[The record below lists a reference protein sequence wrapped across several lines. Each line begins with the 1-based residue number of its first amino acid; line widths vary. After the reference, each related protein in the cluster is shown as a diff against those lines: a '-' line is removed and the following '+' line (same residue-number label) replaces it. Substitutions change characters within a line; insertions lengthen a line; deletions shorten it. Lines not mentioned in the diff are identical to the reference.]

1 LRRWQARSLTA
12 RITALFAFVSC
23 VIVFALG
30 GFLYMSA
37 RNALQTST
45 DYALIGRVEH
55 FRTLLH
61 DMYNIEQLEARPALF
76 ETMLGSEHDVFMFR
90 RPGQAAFIRINPDHL
105 TVPDLTPVPIG
116 QALTRRDLYSGSG
129 PNGIQVRWAIA
140 QTMAFGNGGTVEII
154 AGHVLT
160 QEAALLRDYYRRVFL
175 ASVIAVVVTA
185 LLAYLLLTRGL
196 RPLHA
201 MAVKAAEITP
211 QNLAT
216 RLRVADAPV
225 ELQRLAGAF
234 NAMLDRLADG
244 YERLS
249 QFSADLA
256 HEIRTPVG
264 VLIGQTQVTLA
275 QPRSV
280 DEYQNLLESNLEELE
295 RLARIV
301 ENILFLAQ
309 ADHDGFVIETKPL
322 VLDDELR
329 TIADYFEGLAEERG
343 LHFEIEATGAV
354 KANAMLW
361 RRAINN
367 LVVNAVRYAD
377 SGTTVRLLGQGD
389 EQGATVTIEN
399 FGAPLAAD
407 QLDRLFDRF
416 YRGDAARS
424 VFTESN
430 GLGLAIVRAIMT
442 LHGGSADVS
451 STPLGCIRFTLR
463 FPWSSSPT

>member
-1 LRRWQARSLTA
+1 
-12 RITALFAFVSC
+12 
-23 VIVFALG
+23 
-30 GFLYMSA
+30 
-37 RNALQTST
+37 
-45 DYALIGRVEH
+45 
-55 FRTLLH
+55 
-61 DMYNIEQLEARPALF
+61 
-76 ETMLGSEHDVFMFR
+76 
-90 RPGQAAFIRINPDHL
+90 
-105 TVPDLTPVPIG
+105 
-116 QALTRRDLYSGSG
+116 
-129 PNGIQVRWAIA
+129 
-140 QTMAFGNGGTVEII
+140 
-154 AGHVLT
+154 
-160 QEAALLRDYYRRVFL
+160 
-175 ASVIAVVVTA
+175 
-185 LLAYLLLTRGL
+185 LLAYWLLSRGL

-201 MAVKAAEITP
+201 MADKAAEITP

-309 ADHDGFVIETKPL
+309 ADHDGFAIETAPL
-322 VLDDELR
+322 VLHDELS

-343 LHFEIEATGAV
+343 LHFEIEAAGTV

-361 RRAINN
+361 RRAISN
-367 LVVNAVRYAD
+367 LVVNAVRYAS
-377 SGTTVRLLGQGD
+377 SGTTLRLLGQSD

-399 FGAPLAAD
+399 LGAPLAAD

-442 LHGGSADVS
+442 LHGGSAEVS
-451 STPLGCIRFTLR
+451 CTPQGCIRFTLR
-463 FPWSSSPT
+463 FPWSSAR

>member
-1 LRRWQARSLTA
+1 
-12 RITALFAFVSC
+12 
-23 VIVFALG
+23 
-30 GFLYMSA
+30 
-37 RNALQTST
+37 
-45 DYALIGRVEH
+45 
-55 FRTLLH
+55 
-61 DMYNIEQLEARPALF
+61 
-76 ETMLGSEHDVFMFR
+76 
-90 RPGQAAFIRINPDHL
+90 
-105 TVPDLTPVPIG
+105 
-116 QALTRRDLYSGSG
+116 
-129 PNGIQVRWAIA
+129 
-140 QTMAFGNGGTVEII
+140 
-154 AGHVLT
+154 
-160 QEAALLRDYYRRVFL
+160 
-175 ASVIAVVVTA
+175 
-185 LLAYLLLTRGL
+185 
-196 RPLHA
+196 
-201 MAVKAAEITP
+201 
-211 QNLAT
+211 
-216 RLRVADAPV
+216 
-225 ELQRLAGAF
+225 
-234 NAMLDRLADG
+234 
-244 YERLS
+244 
-249 QFSADLA
+249 
-256 HEIRTPVG
+256 
-264 VLIGQTQVTLA
+264 
-275 QPRSV
+275 
-280 DEYQNLLESNLEELE
+280 LE